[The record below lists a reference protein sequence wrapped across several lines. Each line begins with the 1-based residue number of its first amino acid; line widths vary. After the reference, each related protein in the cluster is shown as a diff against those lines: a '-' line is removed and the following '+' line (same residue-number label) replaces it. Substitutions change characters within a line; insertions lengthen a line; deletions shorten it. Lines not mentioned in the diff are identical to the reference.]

1 MKGRESGTTATTKLE
16 LFRQLPMYLGILE
29 RKTVILIVETRA
41 LHGVIAVLKKKIT
54 VSVTQSDI
62 RSGSTPEME
71 LFVTYSLHVE
81 GHPGLPQKY
90 KMESFTKIINS

>member
-1 MKGRESGTTATTKLE
+1 MKGRESGTTVTTKLE
-16 LFRQLPMYLGILE
+16 LFRQLPIYLGILE
-29 RKTVILIVETRA
+29 RKTVLLIVETRA
-41 LHGVIAVLKKKIT
+41 LHGVTAVLKKKIT

-81 GHPGLPQKY
+81 VYPGLPQKY

>member
-29 RKTVILIVETRA
+29 RKTVVLIVETRA
-41 LHGVIAVLKKKIT
+41 LHGVIAVSKKKIT

-81 GHPGLPQKY
+81 ANPGLPQKY